1 MRLYGKRIEDLH
13 CFGKVYRVDQIVD
26 GIVPIIMTEHDQRLV
41 NAGRLGQTDNQL
53 AQILQAIVALNGHYH
68 SGIGNRTKDIFVS
81 DALLL
86 VDKFDLVQ
94 NSGDFEVGDDNGF
107 GREYLSL
114 VGQAVDAFST
124 EAAFGLRF
132 GF

>member
-1 MRLYGKRIEDLH
+1 
-13 CFGKVYRVDQIVD
+13 
-26 GIVPIIMTEHDQRLV
+26 MT
-41 NAGRLGQTDNQL
+41 
-53 AQILQAIVALNGHYH
+53 LNGHYH
-68 SGIGNRTKDIFVS
+68 SGIGNRAKDIFVS

-86 VDKFDLVQ
+86 IDKFDLVQ

-107 GREYLSL
+107 GRDLSL

-124 EAAFGLRF
+124 EAAFGLCF

>member
-1 MRLYGKRIEDLH
+1 M
-13 CFGKVYRVDQIVD
+13 
-26 GIVPIIMTEHDQRLV
+26 
-41 NAGRLGQTDNQL
+41 
-53 AQILQAIVALNGHYH
+53 ALNGHYH
-68 SGIGNRTKDIFVS
+68 SGIGNRTKDVFVS

-94 NSGDFEVGDDNGF
+94 NSGDFEVRDDNGF
-107 GREYLSL
+107 GRHLSL

-124 EAAFGLRF
+124 ETAFRLCF